1 MNASIWLISFRPV
14 WNRRKITWLFIY
26 GWKYQCHLMQWLLH
40 LSIQWIVLWRIEWE
54 STCIPTPGKLIIE
67 FNYYVTS
74 YIQWIQWINSITIIV
89 SNTLMKLAKGSKLHI
104 TNFELE
110 ATCKL
115 QTSSL
120 SSKLSVQDDIVWK
133 TLYVCNQ
140 NFGRR
145 QFFKCVACS
154 EDM

>member
-1 MNASIWLISFRPV
+1 MNSTNNFHNPAPGTLIV
-14 WNRRKITWLFIY
+14 
-26 GWKYQCHLMQWLLH
+26 
-40 LSIQWIVLWRIEWE
+40 
-54 STCIPTPGKLIIE
+54 E
-67 FNYYVTS
+67 FKYYVTS
-74 YIQWIQWINSITIIV
+74 YIQWIQLINSITNIV

-104 TNFELE
+104 TTFELE
-110 ATCKL
+110 ATCEL

-120 SSKLSVQDDIVWK
+120 SSKLSVQDDIVRE